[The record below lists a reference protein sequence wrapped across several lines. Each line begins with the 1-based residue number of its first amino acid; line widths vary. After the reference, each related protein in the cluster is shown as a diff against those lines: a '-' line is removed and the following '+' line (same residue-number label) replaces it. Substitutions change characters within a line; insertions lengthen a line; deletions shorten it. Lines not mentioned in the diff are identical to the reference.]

1 MVHVFQNIG
10 ESSTAR
16 NYLIV
21 SLLSVVNR
29 VYEKLLNNRVVD
41 HVEKCGL
48 FSDFQYRFR
57 SSHSTADP
65 LVVACDRITRAFIS
79 SGLIYPMLSTGFGML
94 VFFRKFQVRCLVL
107 FLLFLVM
114 DGFGWFWMGSYH
126 KNVQLMLKFLKGPL
140 WVLHFSYYT

>member
-1 MVHVFQNIG
+1 MVPVFENIG

-65 LVVACDRITRAFIS
+65 LVVGCDRITRAFIS

-114 DGFGWFWMGSYH
+114 EGFGWFWMGIYH

-140 WVLHFSYYT
+140 LVLHFSYYT

>member
-1 MVHVFQNIG
+1 MVPVFENIG

-57 SSHSTADP
+57 SSHSIADP
-65 LVVACDRITRAFIS
+65 QAVACDRITRAFMS

-114 DGFGWFWMGSYH
+114 EGFGWFWMGIYH

-140 WVLHFSYYT
+140 LVLHFSYYT